1 MRAPSPHG
9 GPGRKSPWIWNLEA
23 QGPKVKGMRWVECPR
38 DAWQG
43 FRRPIPTEEK
53 VAFLRLLLKAGF
65 RHLDLTSFVSPKWV
79 PQMADA
85 EEVLR
90 ALPPP
95 DGRTYLAIVA
105 NEKGLERALSAPNL
119 THVGYPLS
127 LSETFQRRNTNRSI
141 GESWPLVEAMVGA
154 VKGRLGLV
162 VYLSMAFGNPYGD
175 PWSAELVLE
184 AIGRLRELGVREIA
198 LADTYGVAD
207 AARIGEVLE
216 AAVGCYGPE
225 GLGAHLHARPEGVLA
240 KVEAALAAGVYWLE
254 GALAGVGGCPFAG
267 DELVGNLPTE
277 RVLPYLQARGL
288 EVGVDLGRLPE
299 LAGEAARLRAL
310 YA

>member
-1 MRAPSPHG
+1 MIRY
-9 GPGRKSPWIWNLEA
+9 
-23 QGPKVKGMRWVECPR
+23 VECPR

-43 FRRPIPTEEK
+43 FRRFIPTEEK
-53 VAFLRLLLKAGF
+53 VAFLKALLEAGF

-85 EEVLR
+85 EEVLA

-95 DGRTYLAIVA
+95 QGRTYLAIVA
-105 NEKGLERALSAPNL
+105 NEKGLERALRAKNL

-127 LSETFQRRNTNRSI
+127 LSETFQRRNTNR
-141 GESWPLVEAMVGA
+141 GLEESWPLVEAMAKA
-154 VKGRLGLV
+154 VEGRLGLV

-175 PWSAELVLE
+175 PWDVGMVVE
-184 AIGRLRELGVREIA
+184 AVARLRALGVREIA

-207 AARIGEVLE
+207 AGRIREVLG
-216 AAVGCYGPE
+216 AVVERFGPE
-225 GLGAHLHARPEGVLA
+225 GIGAHLHARREEA
-240 KVEAALAAGVYWLE
+240 WEKAEAALEAGVFWLE

-277 RVLPYLQARGL
+277 LLLPHLEARGL
-288 EVGVDLGRLPE
+288 ATGVDLSRLPA

>member
-1 MRAPSPHG
+1 MKAS
-9 GPGRKSPWIWNLEA
+9 
-23 QGPKVKGMRWVECPR
+23 VRWVECPR

-43 FRRPIPTEEK
+43 FSRFIPTQEK
-53 VAFLRLLLKAGF
+53 VAFLKRLLEAGF
-65 RHLDLTSFVSPKWV
+65 AHLDLTSFVSPKWV

-85 EEVLR
+85 EEVLK

-95 DGRTYLAIVA
+95 EGRTYLAIVA
-105 NEKGLERALSAPNL
+105 NEKGLERALAVENL
-119 THVGYPLS
+119 THVGYPFS

-141 GESWPLVEAMVGA
+141 EDSWPLVREMVERTR
-154 VKGRLGLV
+154 GRLGLV

-175 PWSAELVLE
+175 PWSVEGVLE
-184 AIGRLRELGVREIA
+184 AIARLREMGVREIA

-207 AARIGEVLE
+207 PKRIHEVLK
-216 AAVGCYGPE
+216 AAVDRFGPE
-225 GLGAHLHARPEGVLA
+225 GLGAHLHARPEGALA
-240 KVEAALAAGVYWLE
+240 KAEAVLEAGVYWLE

-277 RVLPYLQARGL
+277 VVLPHLEAKGL
-288 EVGVDLGRLPE
+288 RAGIDLSRLPL
-299 LAGEAARLRAL
+299 LAEEAARLKAL

>member
-1 MRAPSPHG
+1 METL
-9 GPGRKSPWIWNLEA
+9 K
-23 QGPKVKGMRWVECPR
+23 WVECPR

-43 FRRPIPTEEK
+43 FSRFIPTAEK
-53 VAFLRLLLKAGF
+53 VAFLEWLLEAGF

-85 EEVLR
+85 EEVLA

-95 DGRTYLAIVA
+95 EGRTYLAIVA
-105 NEKGLERALSAPNL
+105 NEKGLERALGARNL
-119 THVGYPLS
+119 THVGYPFS
-127 LSETFQRRNTNRSI
+127 LSETFQRKNTNRSLA
-141 GESWPLVEAMVGA
+141 ESWPLVAAMVRA
-154 VKGRLGLV
+154 TEGRLGLV

-175 PWSAELVLE
+175 PWSVEGVLE

-207 AARIGEVLE
+207 AERIREVLE
-216 AAVGCYGPE
+216 RAVARFGPE

-240 KVEAALAAGVYWLE
+240 KVEAVLGAGVRWLE

-277 RVLPYLQARGL
+277 VVLPHLAARGYATGVRL
-288 EVGVDLGRLPE
+288 EALPRL
-299 LAGEAARLRAL
+299 AQEAARLRAL
-310 YA
+310 YG

>member
-1 MRAPSPHG
+1 MIRY
-9 GPGRKSPWIWNLEA
+9 
-23 QGPKVKGMRWVECPR
+23 VECPR

-43 FRRPIPTEEK
+43 FRRFIPTEEK
-53 VAFLRLLLKAGF
+53 VAFLKALLEAGF

-85 EEVLR
+85 EEVLA

-95 DGRTYLAIVA
+95 QGRTYLAIVA
-105 NEKGLERALSAPNL
+105 NEKGLERALRAKNL

-127 LSETFQRRNTNRSI
+127 LSETFQRRNTNR
-141 GESWPLVEAMVGA
+141 GLEESWPLVEAMAKA
-154 VKGRLGLV
+154 VEGRLGLV

-175 PWSAELVLE
+175 PWDVGMVVE
-184 AIGRLRELGVREIA
+184 AVARLRALGVREIA

-207 AARIGEVLE
+207 AGRIREVLG
-216 AAVGCYGPE
+216 AVVERFGPE
-225 GLGAHLHARPEGVLA
+225 GVGAHLHARREEA
-240 KVEAALAAGVYWLE
+240 WEKAEAALETGVFWLE

-277 RVLPYLQARGL
+277 LLLPHLEARGL
-288 EVGVDLGRLPE
+288 ATGVDLSRLPA